1 MEIRQLRF
9 AILFLVLLMPVN
21 AQAIAIGMPLP
32 SARLGLAVGVANLS
46 VNDPNAE
53 TGNEWVI
60 RPINI
65 IYTDEL
71 MASRRYWLEAFF
83 QDAVLPASQYQL
95 GQHVTQ
101 LGGRAS
107 LQRRVGTVSVGASW
121 IGAGLQVSYDSFEKR
136 HTVDSAGYFLKSYPD
151 RSGGQA
157 AVLLNYMFEKN
168 ISGRDVG
175 IKLEQSIPL
184 ADGVSEFTIAV
195 SLLFDY

>member
-1 MEIRQLRF
+1 VEIRQLRF
-9 AILFLVLLMPVN
+9 AMLFLVLLMPVN
-21 AQAIAIGMPLP
+21 AEAIAIGMPLP
-32 SARLGLAVGVANLS
+32 SARLGLAVGVANLT
-46 VNDPNAE
+46 VNDPIAE

-71 MASRRYWLEAFF
+71 IASRRYWLEAFY
-83 QDAVLPASQYQL
+83 QDAVLSASQHQL

-107 LQRRVGTVSVGASW
+107 LQRRVGTASIGESW
-121 IGAGLQVSYDSFEKR
+121 LGAGLQASYDSYEKR
-136 HTVDSAGYFLKSYPD
+136 HSVDSAGYLLASYLD

-157 AVLLNYMFEKN
+157 ALLLNYIFEKN
-168 ISGRDVG
+168 ISGRDVA